1 MLKTCHNFLQ
11 NDKILDWSVLKAFAD
26 NKINGT
32 EKLKL
37 FWEEQEKIVA
47 KGQNA
52 GYQHRK
58 CWLQAFF
65 PFPTMFSEGFLYRV
79 VKSHYCVV
87 KS

>member
-47 KGQNA
+47 KGQMLVTSIENA
-52 GYQHRK
+52 GYKHFFLFRQCFQK
-58 CWLQAFF
+58 AFC
-65 PFPTMFSEGFLYRV
+65 TGSLKV
-79 VKSHYCVV
+79 IIVW
-87 KS
+87 